1 MSKFQRRHYEA
12 IAEHI
17 GYMQIDE
24 ASREILIEDFIV
36 MFKRD
41 NSRFQPD
48 RFRERVSQ
56 YVEGIIMR

>member
-12 IAEHI
+12 IAELL
-17 GYMQIDE
+17 GYMADE
-24 ASREILIEDFIV
+24 ISRAFVVEQFIV

-48 RFRERVSQ
+48 RFRERVKQ
-56 YVEGIIMR
+56 HADGIIMR